1 MVERIKSRKGV
12 GQKPKYLLFLEALNR
27 IYRTLQ
33 SDSVTVIKIVIN
45 ADCLGFFLIS
55 YNGFGLYAGGDF
67 GERNFNLPLK
77 PNQRTELDL
86 TTSAPLA

>member
-12 GQKPKYLLFLEALNR
+12 GQKPKYMLFLEALNR

-45 ADCLGFFLIS
+45 ADYLGFFLIS
-55 YNGFGLYAGGDF
+55 HNGSGLNAATC
-67 GERNFNLPLK
+67 RNLI
-77 PNQRTELDL
+77 L
-86 TTSAPLA
+86 TTAVIWVAF

>member
-1 MVERIKSRKGV
+1 METVVKINNIYMVEQIKSRKGV

-45 ADCLGFFLIS
+45 ADYLGFFLIS
-55 YNGFGLYAGGDF
+55 YNGRALPKAGI
-67 GERNFNLPLK
+67 NSTK
-77 PNQRTELDL
+77 VK
-86 TTSAPLA
+86 

>member
-12 GQKPKYLLFLEALNR
+12 GQKPKYMLFLEALNR

-45 ADCLGFFLIS
+45 ADYLGFFLIS
-55 YNGFGLYAGGDF
+55 YNFEYIKSRVIERC
-67 GERNFNLPLK
+67 GEVDTVECLLATNNL
-77 PNQRTELDL
+77 
-86 TTSAPLA
+86 

>member
-33 SDSVTVIKIVIN
+33 SDSVTVIKIVIK
-45 ADCLGFFLIS
+45 ADYLGFLIS
-55 YNGFGLYAGGDF
+55 YNGLYWRRSGL
-67 GERNFNLPLK
+67 LPLK
-77 PNQRTELDL
+77 LIRINNVDV
-86 TTSAPLA
+86 TTNVHKKQ

>member
-45 ADCLGFFLIS
+45 ADYLGFFLIS
-55 YNGFGLYAGGDF
+55 YNGFGLGEGGLVKCSNLAGCF
-67 GERNFNLPLK
+67 CPL
-77 PNQRTELDL
+77 
-86 TTSAPLA
+86 

>member
-33 SDSVTVIKIVIN
+33 SDSVTVIKIVIK
-45 ADCLGFFLIS
+45 ADYLGFLIS
-55 YNGFGLYAGGDF
+55 YNLGICATNKHYAI
-67 GERNFNLPLK
+67 K
-77 PNQRTELDL
+77 KVYAKQ
-86 TTSAPLA
+86 